1 MSGTLPVEWSQLTDM
16 WALGLDPVMGTLG
29 ITGTLPS
36 EWGTWSNMALV
47 NIASA
52 PHLEG
57 VCVGGGQC
65 NTNLFKVTKQLT
77 QMMQCWPMSWPLPLA
92 ASTSH
97 R

>member
-1 MSGTLPVEWSQLTDM
+1 MQIVSGTLPVEWSQLTNM
-16 WALGLDPVMGTLG
+16 WALGLDPVTGTLG

-57 VCVGGGQC
+57 VCVCGGTIQYKPC
-65 NTNLFKVTKQLT
+65 
-77 QMMQCWPMSWPLPLA
+77 SRLPNSLL
-92 ASTSH
+92 